1 MKKLLTLLPIFLIV
15 SLVATGCQPEKED
28 PTEEPTSE
36 QTSTTDPEEEPIV
49 KLSDADDVGP
59 ELRHDAYRYYGL
71 GNQKAFVYELDQ
83 STGMVEEG
91 SQEFAYQGMVDGVPT
106 YKLIRK
112 GSLSMLGEE
121 TYTLGADGI
130 SMVSTT
136 MGDLSGPALTVPADL
151 SVGAKWSSTQSI
163 TRADGQ
169 VVEMVIDH
177 EVTGTETV
185 ETDAGSF
192 ETLVI
197 DSSGTINV
205 GDAKNTFTG
214 KVYLAEGTGHIK
226 LETHTKSE
234 DGEEKHVFV
243 TLKAIN

>member
-15 SLVATGCQPEKED
+15 SLVATGCQPEKD
-28 PTEEPTSE
+28 KPKEEPTTE
-36 QTSTTDPEEEPIV
+36 QTNTTDPEEEPIV
-49 KLSDADDVGP
+49 KKSDADDVGP

-121 TYTLGADGI
+121 TYTLGTDGI

-136 MGDLSGPALTVPADL
+136 MGELSGPALTVPADL
-151 SVGAKWSSTQSI
+151 SVGATWSSTQSI
-163 TRADGQ
+163 TRADG
-169 VVEMVIDH
+169 
-177 EVTGTETV
+177 
-185 ETDAGSF
+185 
-192 ETLVI
+192 
-197 DSSGTINV
+197 SSRRN
-205 GDAKNTFTG
+205 GDRPQSLRNG
-214 KVYLAEGTGHIK
+214 NRRNRCRIIRDDCHRLQRH
-226 LETHTKSE
+226 HQRWRRQ
-234 DGEEKHVFV
+234 KH
-243 TLKAIN
+243 LHRQGLSG